1 MIQGAELKDLQGLQP
16 EKPIPVI
23 ISSLA
28 GGCGAGSFSRYS
40 RYIKNYWWSQDLS
53 NSYAYL
59 YTPDVF
65 KRVDAGGLEPNALAA
80 TSELLSAVYSNIEE
94 SPSYE
99 FLSREL
105 TFSIKSRTR
114 GPSYPILIG
123 DQR

>member
-1 MIQGAELKDLQGLQP
+1 MWSRIFLDIADILKT
-16 EKPIPVI
+16 I
-23 ISSLA
+23 
-28 GGCGAGSFSRYS
+28 GGG
-40 RYIKNYWWSQDLS
+40 QDLS

-114 GPSYPILIG
+114 GPSYPILIV
-123 DQR
+123 DQTIKLIFKSKKMFIKQLLEL